1 MMKDQSVWIEHFNME
16 GHDEGGYFSQVL
28 KSDERV
34 QLEGQAERALYTS
47 IYFLLT
53 SDNPS
58 RLHRLTAD
66 EVWYYHYGSPL
77 TVHMIT
83 PEGNYETIKLGL
95 DVEDGQVLQAVVP
108 KNTIFGSSVEDTD
121 TYSLVS
127 CMVSPGFEYED
138 FELFTRTELIE
149 KYPDYQEM
157 IEKLTLP
164 DVE

>member
-1 MMKDQSVWIEHFNME
+1 MKDQSVWIEHFNME
-16 GHDEGGYFSQVL
+16 GHDEGGYFYQVL

-47 IYFLLT
+47 IYFLLK
-53 SDNPS
+53 SDNP
-58 RLHRLTAD
+58 
-66 EVWYYHYGSPL
+66 Y
-77 TVHMIT
+77 MIT

-157 IEKLTLP
+157 IKKLTLP
-164 DVE
+164 DAE